1 MIYILKQKHDTDTK
15 INNMISINLNA
26 TKNAIKLLA
35 ALALTYLLLT
45 LSTQSPL
52 SIPTTYKIATEDSVM
67 ENFHP

>member
-1 MIYILKQKHDTDTK
+1 MIYMPKQKLDMDTK
-15 INNMISINLNA
+15 INNMISINLNT

-45 LSTQSPL
+45 LSTQSHL

>member
-1 MIYILKQKHDTDTK
+1 MIYILKQKLDTDTK
-15 INNMISINLNA
+15 INNMISINLNT

-45 LSTQSPL
+45 LSTQSHL

>member
-1 MIYILKQKHDTDTK
+1 MDTK
-15 INNMISINLNA
+15 INNMISINLNT

-45 LSTQSPL
+45 LSIQSHL

>member
-1 MIYILKQKHDTDTK
+1 MIYMPKQKLDMDTK

-35 ALALTYLLLT
+35 ALALTYLLLNLT
-45 LSTQSPL
+45 TQSHL